1 MEKNNSVTKRLSLPV
16 WENKFVFRTGLWN
29 NIFTVAALVQ
39 YNAGVFLGVKKQQLF
54 VTKQVLLL
62 TE

>member
-1 MEKNNSVTKRLSLPV
+1 
-16 WENKFVFRTGLWN
+16 
-29 NIFTVAALVQ
+29 VQ